1 MGQACCYNRDTGR
14 MSHRSKELQ
23 PVPQRRTG
31 GRFSHRAVVPTFVS
45 VAVAIVIGAAT
56 LWTVSG
62 RPVRVPSGTVLG
74 RLPAGASRSSLNVVL
89 ITLDTTRADR
99 IGAYGFTGIETPNLD
114 RLAREGV
121 LFENAT
127 SAAPLTLPA
136 HTSLFT
142 GKLPPQHNVR
152 DNGGFFLDPR
162 QTTFASVLKD
172 HGYRTGGFVGAYVLD
187 SKWGLNNGFDTYFD
201 DFDLSR

>member
-1 MGQACCYNRDTGR
+1 
-14 MSHRSKELQ
+14 MSRRSNELQ
-23 PVPQRRTG
+23 PAHRRRAG
-31 GRFSHRAVVPTFVS
+31 GRFSRRAVFLTFLSAFVLVVAGVAAWRMPT
-45 VAVAIVIGAAT
+45 
-56 LWTVSG
+56 L
-62 RPVRVPSGTVLG
+62 RPVRGPSGTVLG
-74 RLPAGASRSSLNVVL
+74 RLPAGISVSDLNVVL

-127 SAAPLTLPA
+127 AAAPLTLPA

-152 DNGGFFLDPR
+152 DNGGFFLHPR
-162 QTTFASVLKD
+162 QTTFASLLKD
-172 HGYRTGGFVGAYVLD
+172 HR
-187 SKWGLNNGFDTYFD
+187 
-201 DFDLSR
+201 